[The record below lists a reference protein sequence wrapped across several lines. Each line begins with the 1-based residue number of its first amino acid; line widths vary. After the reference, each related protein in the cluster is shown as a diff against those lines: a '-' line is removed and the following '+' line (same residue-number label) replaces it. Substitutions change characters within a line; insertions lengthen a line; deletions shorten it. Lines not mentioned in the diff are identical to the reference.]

1 MKIACCTMEMIT
13 LIFLLFV
20 SFNGGYSYLNTTET
34 DLEYGSTTELVS
46 AWGEP
51 DRIVFA
57 NELGFVASQLEAVEI
72 WSYENPL
79 RSVIVRGD
87 VVISIQEG

>member
-1 MKIACCTMEMIT
+1 MKIACCTLEMIT

-20 SFNGGYSYLNTTET
+20 SFNGGFNYLNTSRV
-34 DLEYGSTTELVS
+34 DLEPRSATELVS

-51 DRIVFA
+51 DNVVLA
-57 NELGFVASQLEAVEI
+57 NELGFLSSQLEAVEI
-72 WSYENPL
+72 WSYEDPL

-87 VVISIQEG
+87 VVVSIQEG